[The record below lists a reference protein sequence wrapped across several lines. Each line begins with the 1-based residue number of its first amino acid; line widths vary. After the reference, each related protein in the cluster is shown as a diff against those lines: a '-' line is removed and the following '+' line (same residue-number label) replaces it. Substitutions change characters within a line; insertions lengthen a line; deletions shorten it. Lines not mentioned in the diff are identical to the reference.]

1 MEITSLYQKKRRD
14 FGRPTDHFA
23 STQPELLEPFAADPR
38 LRHEFVER
46 NPNTVEIQAC
56 QEMSE
61 HEVNTESVT
70 YRSIGVLHQEGGW
83 PKDIDATEKEQ
94 TACAPR
100 AAPAVPPR
108 RLCPRPKPRTQRD
121 AQRVPC

>member
-61 HEVNTESVT
+61 HAVNTESVT

-83 PKDIDATEKEQ
+83 PKDVDPAEKEQ
-94 TACAPR
+94 TQVRDSHEPR
-100 AAPAVPPR
+100 LA
-108 RLCPRPKPRTQRD
+108 
-121 AQRVPC
+121 